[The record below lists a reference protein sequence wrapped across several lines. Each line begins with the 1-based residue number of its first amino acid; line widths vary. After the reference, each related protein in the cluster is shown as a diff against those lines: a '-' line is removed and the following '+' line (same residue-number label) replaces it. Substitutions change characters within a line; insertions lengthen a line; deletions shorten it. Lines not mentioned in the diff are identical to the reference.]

1 MMVEDKRHKVNYE
14 TVIEKREPPKKNKEY
29 LKFKEN
35 ECKKKNNR
43 IIFQKK
49 AQQIHE
55 EFRAQNKFRDRDW
68 MKEQFLYMNEYDILK
83 TETPLKK
90 AVDME

>member
-49 AQQIHE
+49 A
-55 EFRAQNKFRDRDW
+55 
-68 MKEQFLYMNEYDILK
+68 
-83 TETPLKK
+83 
-90 AVDME
+90 